1 MGYLLTYGILNQ
13 ARNLN
18 PGTPPF
24 VIDSSLIL
32 FLDSGDSNSY
42 PGSGTVWNDI
52 SGNSSREGNFSGQV
66 SYGTDN
72 SGVVSL
78 GASQRKYDSSGNLL
92 ETIAKL
98 GITAM
103 AVDSSGNVYTNN
115 LTANT
120 SVAKYNSSGV
130 LQWSANHGA
139 VINSIAV
146 DTSGNVYIGGVRTSN
161 LTTRKYNSSGTL
173 QWSVDHGANV
183 NSVAVDSSTGDV
195 YIGGVRTSNL
205 TTRKYNSSGTL
216 QWSVDFGAAVNSVA
230 VLPNGNICTGGVR
243 VTSGGSRTIRVYNSS
258 NTIQWSADHGAT
270 VRSVATDSSNNVYS
284 GGLASSS
291 LTTRKYN
298 SSGTLQ
304 WSVNHGDQVNS
315 VSVDS
320 SDNVYTGGVA
330 SSSLTTR
337 KYDSSGTLQWS
348 VNQGATVNVVTAD
361 LSNVLYAGSALI
373 DSGVV
378 NISPNLTSFSSTD
391 PHSYFVFLRMD
402 SYNTGAY
409 SWLINNGSSTN
420 GTSIILHK
428 DGSVPTRGAL
438 SFFYNGG
445 NNLLSGFGLG
455 TAPNYTDTTLIEE
468 GKWYSLATVY
478 DSSAVTYYVNGVSM
492 GTLSITASPNF
503 SSGNLNP
510 RLGAWQN
517 GSFLL
522 RGGIPVA
529 AVYSKALTSAE
540 VLQNHDAF
548 KSRYGL

>member
-1 MGYLLTYGILNQ
+1 
-13 ARNLN
+13 
-18 PGTPPF
+18 
-24 VIDSSLIL
+24 
-32 FLDSGDSNSY
+32 
-42 PGSGTVWNDI
+42 
-52 SGNSSREGNFSGQV
+52 
-66 SYGTDN
+66 
-72 SGVVSL
+72 
-78 GASQRKYDSSGNLL
+78 
-92 ETIAKL
+92 
-98 GITAM
+98 M